1 MTPWT
6 ICTKRTTHSMTENTE
21 QLENLIRIDPE
32 IWFSTFGV
40 IKDKRGKDI
49 KPKPNTLQKR
59 MFAHYRKCQIEDK
72 PCKMII
78 LKPRQKGAS
87 TCAQA
92 LTYHHMRKHENL
104 SGSLMGDISG
114 TSDKVF
120 EIYRRYA
127 EYDHFPWTEEGGS
140 LADGGNLADLIKL
153 KSKSAYGKETAGSKN
168 AGRSGTIQVGNMTEV
183 AFWPMQGE
191 RDPALGYLQSLYDGD
206 NVSLV
211 VADSTP
217 NGPNGWFYRTWVQD
231 NEWAK
236 IFAAWFEF
244 DDSVIPFN
252 SDSELQDFK
261 DTMTED
267 EKEEMERFDVGYE
280 QLHWRRRVLQDKCN
294 GDLSKF
300 RQEYPSD
307 PEECFLMSSRPRFH
321 VGNLD
326 KMVKASTDLKPKMG
340 TMSVQTDGKT
350 ANFKP
355 DRLGNWKI
363 YEEPEYDSKYLISVD
378 TCTGEDQ
385 QMQGLAADPDF
396 HSVQVWKASYEDW
409 HGNWHVPRLVA
420 LHHSRLDIGVLAQE
434 IEGAARWYGDAFI
447 IPEVNNSGLALLKY
461 LLEAGLSVYRRRRY
475 NDSSGMVE
483 KSFGWSTDKVTRK
496 TVIDH
501 MAAELLEEN
510 FDIPDPDVL
519 KEMKTFVINDKGK
532 PEAAPG
538 HHDDHV
544 LAAAIALYNIDSAST
559 FKAPKKKKITNRML
573 HKNPGLMCPDGFMR
587 VPLGALKKNYKRL
600 MP

>member
-1 MTPWT
+1 MTD
-6 ICTKRTTHSMTENTE
+6 KDQ
-21 QLENLIRIDPE
+21 QLADLIRVDPE
-32 IWFSTFGV
+32 VWFSTFAM
-40 IKDKRGKDI
+40 IKDKRGRNI
-49 KPKPNTLQKR
+49 KPEPNVLQRK
-59 MFAHYRKCQIEDK
+59 MFAHYRECQLEQK

-104 SGSLMGDISG
+104 SGSLMGDIAG

-127 EYDHFPWTEEGGS
+127 ENDMFPWDETGVNLE
-140 LADGGNLADLIKL
+140 DGGNLADLIKL
-153 KSKSAYGKETAGSKN
+153 SSSSAYGKETAGSKN

-183 AFWPMQGE
+183 AFWPLGGE

-217 NGPNGWFYRTWVQD
+217 NGPAGWFYRTWVQD

-244 DDSVIPFN
+244 EDSVIPFKN
-252 SDSELQDFK
+252 KKELQEFK
-261 DTMTED
+261 DTMSDD
-267 EKEEMERFDVGYE
+267 EKSELERFDVTYE
-280 QLHWRRRVLQDKCN
+280 NLHWRRRVLQDKCN
-294 GDLSKF
+294 GDVSKF

-321 VGNLD
+321 MESLND
-326 KMVKASTDLKPKMG
+326 MVKHSKSQDYQIG
-340 TMSVQTDGKT
+340 VMSVQEGNKGSFRKDLG
-350 ANFKP
+350 
-355 DRLGNWKI
+355 GNWRV
-363 YEEPEYDSKYLISVD
+363 YDEPEHDSKYLISVD

-396 HSVQVWKASYEDW
+396 HSVQVWRAPFEDW
-409 HGNWHVPRLVA
+409 HGDWHVARLVA
-420 LHHSRLDIGVLAQE
+420 VHHSRLDIGVLAQE
-434 IEGAARWYGDAFI
+434 VEGAARWYGGAFI
-447 IPEVNNSGLALLKY
+447 VPEVNNSGLALLKY
-461 LLEAGLSVYRRRRY
+461 LLEMGLSVYRRRKV

-483 KSFGWSTDKVTRK
+483 KSFGWSTDKITRK

-501 MAAELLEEN
+501 MAAELMEGN
-510 FDIPDPDVL
+510 FDIPDKDIL
-519 KEMKTFVINDKGK
+519 HEMKVFVVNDRGK
-532 PEAAPG
+532 PTAAPG

-544 LAAAIALYNIDSAST
+544 LAAAIALYNLDLAST
-559 FKAPKKKKITNRML
+559 YRLPKKKKLSTRML
-573 HKNPGLMCPDGFMR
+573 RKNPGLLCPDGFMR
-587 VPLGALKKNYKRL
+587 LPLAQMRAHKRL
-600 MP
+600 

>member
-1 MTPWT
+1 M
-6 ICTKRTTHSMTENTE
+6 ENTKHL
-21 QLENLIRIDPE
+21 QDLIQIDPE
-32 IWFSTFGV
+32 VWFSTFGV

-49 KPKPNTLQKR
+49 KPVPNTLQKR
-59 MFAHYRKCQIEDK
+59 MFSHYRKCQIENR

-127 EYDHFPWTEEGGS
+127 ENDLFPWDESGGS
-140 LADGGNLADLIKL
+140 LAEGGSLADLIKL
-153 KSKSAYGKETAGSKN
+153 KSRSNYGKETAGSKN

-206 NVSLV
+206 NISLV

-244 DDSVIPFN
+244 EDSVIPFMDDETKQN
-252 SDSELQDFK
+252 FIDS
-261 DTMTED
+261 MTED
-267 EKEEMERFDVGYE
+267 EKSEMERFDVNYE

-294 GDLSKF
+294 GDISKF

-321 VGNLD
+321 VGNIEN
-326 KMVKASTDLKPKMG
+326 MIKASATTKFKTG
-340 TMSVQTDGKT
+340 TMTVQNDGKSGSFT
-350 ANFKP
+350 P
-355 DRLGNWKI
+355 DRGGMWKV

-396 HSVQVWKASYEDW
+396 HSVQVWKAPFEDW
-409 HGNWHVPRLVA
+409 HGDWHVARLVA
-420 LHHSRLDIGVLAQE
+420 LHHSRLDIGILAHE
-434 IEGAARWYGDAFI
+434 VEGAARWYGNAFVV
-447 IPEVNNSGLALLKY
+447 PEVNNSGLALLKY
-461 LLEAGLSVYRRRRY
+461 LLEMGLSVYRRRKY
-475 NDSSGMVE
+475 NDSMGMVE
-483 KSFGWSTDKVTRK
+483 KSFGWSTDKITRK
-496 TVIDH
+496 TIIDH
-501 MAAELLEEN
+501 MAAELIDEN
-510 FDIPDPDVL
+510 FDIPDKGVL
-519 KEMKTFVINDKGK
+519 KELKTFIVNERGK

-544 LAAAIALYNIDSAST
+544 LAAAIALYNIDSAS
-559 FKAPKKKKITNRML
+559 KYQLPKKKKITNRML
-573 HKNPGLMCPDGFMR
+573 HKNPSLLCPDGFMR
-587 VPLGALKKNYKRL
+587 VPLNALKKNHKRL
-600 MP
+600 RP

>member
-1 MTPWT
+1 MTQ
-6 ICTKRTTHSMTENTE
+6 NTE
-21 QLENLIRIDPE
+21 QLEDLIRIDPE

-127 EYDHFPWTEEGGS
+127 EYDQFPWTEEGGS

-244 DDSVIPFN
+244 DDSVIPFH
-252 SDSELQDFK
+252 SDAELQDFK

-321 VGNLD
+321 VSNLD

-396 HSVQVWKASYEDW
+396 HSVQVWKAPYEDW
-409 HGNWHVPRLVA
+409 HGNWHVPRMVA

-461 LLEAGLSVYRRRRY
+461 LLEAGLSVYRRRRF

-510 FDIPDPDVL
+510 FDIPDIDVL

-587 VPLGALKKNYKRL
+587 VPLGAIKKNYKRL

>member
-1 MTPWT
+1 VTD
-6 ICTKRTTHSMTENTE
+6 KE
-21 QLENLIRIDPE
+21 QQLQDLIRIDPE
-32 IWFSTFGV
+32 VWFSTFAV

-49 KPKPNTLQKR
+49 KPVPNTLQKR
-59 MFAHYRKCQIEDK
+59 MFAHYRKCQIEGK

-104 SGSLMGDISG
+104 SGSLMGDIAG

-127 EYDHFPWTEEGGS
+127 ENDDFPWNDFGTNLEDGGS
-140 LADGGNLADLIKL
+140 LADEIRLI
-153 KSKSAYGKETAGSKN
+153 SKSVYGKETAGSKN

-183 AFWPMQGE
+183 AFWPMAGE

-217 NGPNGWFYRTWVQD
+217 NGPAGWFYRTWVQD

-244 DDSVIPFN
+244 DDSSIEFK
-252 SDSELQDFK
+252 DEDELQDFK
-261 DTMTED
+261 DSLTDD
-267 EKEEMERFDVGYE
+267 EKSEMERFDVTWE
-280 QLHWRRRVLQDKCN
+280 NMHWRRRTLQDKCN
-294 GDLSKF
+294 GDVSKF

-321 VGNLD
+321 MEVLKEMSDAAPNQHFRVGNLSMQSS
-326 KMVKASTDLKPKMG
+326 K
-340 TMSVQTDGKT
+340 SVTF
-350 ANFKP
+350 NL
-355 DRLGNWKI
+355 DRAGSWKV
-363 YEEPEYDSKYLISVD
+363 YDEPEHDSKYIIGVD

-385 QMQGLAADPDF
+385 QMQGLAADPDY
-396 HSVQVWKASYEDW
+396 HSVQVWKAPYEDW
-409 HGNWHVPRLVA
+409 HGDWHVARLVA
-420 LHHSRLDIGVLAQE
+420 IHHSRVDVGVLAEE
-434 IEGAARWYGDAFI
+434 IQAAAAWYGGAFVV
-447 IPEVNNSGLALLKY
+447 PEVNNSGLAIVKY
-461 LLEAGLSVYRRRRY
+461 LLEAGVHVYQRRKV
-475 NDSSGMVE
+475 NNSTGMVE
-483 KSFGWSTDKVTRK
+483 KFFGWQTDKITRK
-496 TVIDH
+496 TLIDH
-501 MAAELLEEN
+501 MAAELMDRN

-519 KEMKTFVINDKGK
+519 HEMKVFVVDDKGK
-532 PEAAPG
+532 PTAAPG

-544 LAAAIALYNIDSAST
+544 LAAALCLYNMEAASP
-559 FKAPKKKKITNRML
+559 FKSPKKKKITNRML
-573 HKNPGLMCPDGFMR
+573 RKNPSFMCPDGFVR
-587 VPLGALKKNYKRL
+587 GHPSNYKRL
-600 MP
+600 SR

>member
-1 MTPWT
+1 ME
-6 ICTKRTTHSMTENTE
+6 SSE
-21 QLENLIRIDPE
+21 QLQDLIRIDPE
-32 IWFSTFGV
+32 VWFSTFGV
-40 IKDKRGKDI
+40 IKDKRGRDI
-49 KPKPNTLQKR
+49 KPVPNTLQKR

-127 EYDHFPWTEEGGS
+127 EYDLFPWDESGGS
-140 LADGGNLADLIKL
+140 LAEGGSLADLIKL
-153 KSKSAYGKETAGSKN
+153 KSRSNYGKETAGSKN

-206 NVSLV
+206 NISLV

-236 IFAAWFEF
+236 IFAAWYEF
-244 DDSVIPFN
+244 DDSSTPFEN
-252 SDSELQDFK
+252 ESMKQDFI

-267 EKEEMERFDVGYE
+267 EKSEMERFGVNYE

-294 GDLSKF
+294 GDISKF

-307 PEECFLMSSRPRFH
+307 PDECFLMSSRPRFH
-321 VGNLD
+321 VANVES
-326 KMVKASTDLKPKMG
+326 MMKAAEKIKFKTG
-340 TMSVQTDGKT
+340 TMSVQNDGRSGSFT
-350 ANFKP
+350 P
-355 DRLGNWKI
+355 DKGGMWKV
-363 YEEPEYDSKYLISVD
+363 YEEPEYDSRYIISVD

-396 HSVQVWKASYEDW
+396 HSVQVWKAPFEDW
-409 HGNWHVPRLVA
+409 HGDWHVPRLVA
-420 LHHSRLDIGVLAQE
+420 LHHSRLDIGILAHE
-434 IEGAARWYGDAFI
+434 VEGAARWYGNAFVV
-447 IPEVNNSGLALLKY
+447 PEVNNSGLALLKY
-461 LLEAGLSVYRRRRY
+461 LLEMGLSVYRRRKY
-475 NDSSGMVE
+475 NDSMGMVE
-483 KSFGWSTDKVTRK
+483 KSFGWSTDKITRK
-496 TVIDH
+496 TIIDH
-501 MAAELLEEN
+501 MASELIDEN
-510 FDIPDPDVL
+510 FDIPDIDVL
-519 KEMKTFVINDKGK
+519 KELKTFIINDRGK

-544 LAAAIALYNIDSAST
+544 LAAAIAIYNIDQAS
-559 FKAPKKKKITNRML
+559 KYQLPKKKNITNRML
-573 HKNPGLMCPDGFMR
+573 HKNPSLLCPDGFMR
-587 VPLGALKKNYKRL
+587 VPLSSLKKNHKRL
-600 MP
+600 RP

>member
-1 MTPWT
+1 
-6 ICTKRTTHSMTENTE
+6 MTEDTE

-127 EYDHFPWTEEGGS
+127 EYDHFPWTEDGGS

-244 DDSVIPFN
+244 DDSTIPFH
-252 SDSELQDFK
+252 SDAERQDFEE
-261 DTMTED
+261 TMTED
-267 EKEEMERFDVGYE
+267 EKEERERFDVNLE

-326 KMVKASTDLKPKMG
+326 KMVKASADLKPKMG

-363 YEEPEYDSKYLISVD
+363 YEEPEYDSKYLVSVD

-396 HSVQVWKASYEDW
+396 HSVQIWKAPYEDW

-434 IEGAARWYGDAFI
+434 IEGASRWYGNAFI
-447 IPEVNNSGLALLKY
+447 IPEVNNYGLALLKY
-461 LLEAGLSVYRRRRY
+461 LLESGLSVYRRRRY

-559 FKAPKKKKITNRML
+559 YKAPKKKKITNRML

-587 VPLGALKKNYKRL
+587 VPLGAIKKNYKRL

>member
-1 MTPWT
+1 VSDPD
-6 ICTKRTTHSMTENTE
+6 
-21 QLENLIRIDPE
+21 QLTDLIRIDPE
-32 IWFSTFGV
+32 VWFSTFAV

-49 KPKPNTLQKR
+49 KPVANTLQKR

-92 LTYHHMRKHENL
+92 LTYHHMRKHDNL

-127 EYDHFPWTEEGGS
+127 ENDVFPWDPNT
-140 LADGGNLADLIKL
+140 ANIDDGGNLADLIKL
-153 KSKSAYGKETAGSKN
+153 KSRSHYGKETAGSKN

-217 NGPNGWFYRTWVQD
+217 NGPAGWFYRTWVQD

-244 DDSVIPFN
+244 DDSVIPFR
-252 SDSELQDFK
+252 DESEKQEFIETLTD
-261 DTMTED
+261 D
-267 EKEEMERFDVGYE
+267 EKQEIERFGVNYE
-280 QLHWRRRVLQDKCN
+280 QLNWRRRVLQDKCN

-307 PEECFLMSSRPRFH
+307 PDECFLMSSRPRFH
-321 VGNLD
+321 IGNVEAMLKAAPSQVCRMGNL
-326 KMVKASTDLKPKMG
+326 T
-340 TMSVQTDGKT
+340 VQGDNKT
-350 ANFKP
+350 SSFQP
-355 DRLGNWKI
+355 DRAGMWKI
-363 YEEPEYDSKYLISVD
+363 FDEPEHDSKYLISAD

-385 QMQGLAADPDF
+385 QTQGIAADPDY
-396 HSVQVWKASYEDW
+396 HSIQVWRAPFEDW
-409 HGNWHVPRLVA
+409 HGDWHVPRLVA
-420 LHHSRLDIGVLAQE
+420 LHHSRVDIGILAHE
-434 IEGAARWYGDAFI
+434 VEAAARWYGDAFI

-461 LLEAGLSVYRRRRY
+461 LLEMGLSVYRRRKY
-475 NDSSGMVE
+475 NDSMGMVE
-483 KSFGWSTDKVTRK
+483 KSYGWSTDKITRK
-496 TVIDH
+496 TIIDH
-501 MAAELLEEN
+501 MAAEIIEEN
-510 FDIPDPDVL
+510 VDIPDEGVL
-519 KEMKTFVINDKGK
+519 KELKTFIINDRGK

-544 LAAAIALYNIDSAST
+544 LAAAIALYNIDSAT
-559 FKAPKKKKITNRML
+559 TYRKPKKKHITTRML
-573 HKNPGLMCPDGFMR
+573 HKNPSLLCPDGFMR
-587 VPLGALKKNYKRL
+587 VPLGSIKKNYKRL

>member
-1 MTPWT
+1 MTT
-6 ICTKRTTHSMTENTE
+6 DQDQR
-21 QLENLIRIDPE
+21 QLADLIRIDPE
-32 IWFSTFGV
+32 VWFSTFGV
-40 IKDKRGKDI
+40 IKDKRGRSI
-49 KPKPNTLQKR
+49 KPKPNILQKR
-59 MFAHYRKCQIEDK
+59 MFEHYRKCQIEGK
-72 PCKMII
+72 PCKMVI

-92 LTYHHMRKHENL
+92 LTYHHMRKHPDL

-114 TSDKVF
+114 TSDKVY

-127 EYDHFPWTEEGGS
+127 ENDHFPWDETGNN
-140 LADGGNLADLIKL
+140 LADGGNLADNIRL
-153 KSKSAYGKETAGSKN
+153 SSGSQYGKETAGSKN

-183 AFWPMQGE
+183 AFWPMAGE

-217 NGPNGWFYRTWVQD
+217 NGPAGWFYRTWVQD

-244 DDSVIPFN
+244 EDSVIPFRN
-252 SDSELQDFK
+252 ESMKQDFI
-261 DTMTED
+261 DTLTDD
-267 EKEEMERFDVGYE
+267 EKSEVDRFDVSME

-294 GDLSKF
+294 GDISKF

-321 VGNLD
+321 MDVLESMSKAAKDLSFHVGY
-326 KMVKASTDLKPKMG
+326 
-340 TMSVQTDGKT
+340 MSVQKGDKG
-350 ANFKP
+350 AFIP
-355 DRLGNWKI
+355 DRSGNWRV
-363 YEEPEYDSKYLISVD
+363 YEEPQHDSKYLISVD

-385 QMQGLAADPDF
+385 QQQGLAADPDF
-396 HSVQVWKASYEDW
+396 HSVQVWKGPYEDW
-409 HGNWHVPRLVA
+409 HGHWHVPRLVA

-434 IEGAARWYGDAFI
+434 IEGAARWYGGAFI
-447 IPEVNNSGLALLKY
+447 VPEVNNSGLALLKY
-461 LLEAGLSVYRRRRY
+461 LLESGLSVYRRRKV

-483 KSFGWSTDKVTRK
+483 KSFGWSTDKITRK
-496 TVIDH
+496 TIIDH
-501 MAAELLEEN
+501 MAAELMEEN
-510 FDIPDPDVL
+510 FDIPDREVL
-519 KEMKTFVINDKGK
+519 REMKVFVINDRGK

-544 LAAAIALYNIDSAST
+544 LAAAIALYNLDLASSYQ
-559 FKAPKKKKITNRML
+559 APKKKKITNRML
-573 HKNPGLMCPDGFMR
+573 RKNPSLLCPDGFMR
-587 VPLGALKKNYKRL
+587 VPLKEFLKGKRL
-600 MP
+600 KV

>member
-1 MTPWT
+1 
-6 ICTKRTTHSMTENTE
+6 MTEDTE

-127 EYDHFPWTEEGGS
+127 EYDHFPWTEDGGS

-244 DDSVIPFN
+244 DDSVIPFEN
-252 SDSELQDFK
+252 MSMKQDFI
-261 DTMTED
+261 DTLTED
-267 EKEEMERFDVGYE
+267 EKEEMERFDVTYE
-280 QLHWRRRVLQDKCN
+280 NMHWRRRVLQDKCN

-321 VGNLD
+321 VRNLD
-326 KMVKASTDLKPKMG
+326 KMVKASADLKPKMG

-396 HSVQVWKASYEDW
+396 HSVQVWKAPFEDW

-434 IEGAARWYGDAFI
+434 IEGATRWYGDAFI

-461 LLEAGLSVYRRRRY
+461 LLEAGLSVYRRRRF

-510 FDIPDPDVL
+510 FDIPDIDVL

-559 FKAPKKKKITNRML
+559 YKAPKKKKITNRML

-587 VPLGALKKNYKRL
+587 VPLGAIKKNYKRL

>member
-1 MTPWT
+1 MEDQDE
-6 ICTKRTTHSMTENTE
+6 R
-21 QLENLIRIDPE
+21 LLDLIRVDPE
-32 IWFSTFGV
+32 VWFGTFGV

-49 KPKPNTLQKR
+49 KPVANTLQKR
-59 MFAHYRKCQIEDK
+59 MFAHYRKCQIEGK

-92 LTYHHMRKHENL
+92 LTYHHMRKHGNL
-104 SGSLMGDISG
+104 AGSLMGDIAG

-127 EYDHFPWTEEGGS
+127 ENDLFPWDDTGTSLEDGGS
-140 LADGGNLADLIKL
+140 LADLIKL
-153 KSKSAYGKETAGSKN
+153 KSKSQYGKETAGSKN

-206 NVSLV
+206 NLSLV

-217 NGPNGWFYRTWVQD
+217 NGPAGWFYRTWVQD

-244 DDSVIPFN
+244 DDSVLPFK
-252 SDSELQDFK
+252 SGDELQDFK
-261 DTMTED
+261 DTLTDD
-267 EKEEMERFDVGYE
+267 EKSEMERFDVTWE
-280 QLHWRRRVLQDKCN
+280 NMHWRRRTLQDKCN
-294 GDLSKF
+294 GDISKF

-321 VGNLD
+321 MGNLA
-326 KMVKASTDLKPKMG
+326 KMAKAADEIKPKIGVMQ
-340 TMSVQTDGKT
+340 VQPDGKT
-350 ANFKP
+350 GNFRP
-355 DRLGNWKI
+355 DRGGMWKV
-363 YEEPEYDSKYLISVD
+363 YEEPEYDSKYILSAD

-385 QMQGLAADPDF
+385 QQQGLAADPDF
-396 HSVQVWKASYEDW
+396 HSIQVWKAAYEDW
-409 HGNWHVPRLVA
+409 HGVWHVPRLVA
-420 LHHSRLDIGVLAQE
+420 VHHSRLDIGILAHE
-434 IEGAARWYGDAFI
+434 IEGAARWYGNAFI
-447 IPEVNNSGLALLKY
+447 VPEINNSGLALLKY
-461 LLEAGLSVYRRRRY
+461 LLEMGLSVYRRRKF
-475 NDSSGMVE
+475 NDSMGMVE
-483 KSFGWSTDKVTRK
+483 KSFGWSTDKITRK

-501 MAAELLEEN
+501 LAAELIDMNL
-510 FDIPDPDVL
+510 DIPDPDVL
-519 KEMKTFVINDKGK
+519 AEMKTFVINDKGK

-544 LAAAIALYNIDSAST
+544 LAAAIALYNIDSAT
-559 FKAPKKKKITNRML
+559 KFKAPKKKKITNRML
-573 HKNPGLMCPDGFMR
+573 QKNPSLLCPDGFMR
-587 VPLGALKKNYKRL
+587 VPLNALKKKYKRL
-600 MP
+600 SP

>member
-1 MTPWT
+1 
-6 ICTKRTTHSMTENTE
+6 MTEQDQ
-21 QLENLIRIDPE
+21 QLADLIRIDPE
-32 IWFSTFGV
+32 VWFSTFGV

-49 KPKPNTLQKR
+49 KPMPNTLQKR
-59 MFAHYRKCQIEDK
+59 MFAHYRKCQVEGL

-104 SGSLMGDISG
+104 SGSLMGDIAG

-127 EYDHFPWTEEGGS
+127 ENDIFPWDETGQNLEDGGS
-140 LADGGNLADLIKL
+140 LADAIRLRT
-153 KSKSAYGKETAGSKN
+153 KSVYGKETAGSKN

-183 AFWPMQGE
+183 AFWPMGGE

-217 NGPNGWFYRTWVQD
+217 NGPAGWFYRTWVQD

-244 DDSVIPFN
+244 DDSEVPFK
-252 SDSELQDFK
+252 SEDQLKDFK
-261 DTMTED
+261 DTLTDD
-267 EKEEMERFDVGYE
+267 EKSEMERFDVTWE
-280 QLHWRRRVLQDKCN
+280 NMHWRRRVLQDKCN
-294 GDLSKF
+294 GDVSKF

-321 VGNLD
+321 MDCLND
-326 KMVKASTDLKPKMG
+326 MVKDAKTQNYKVG
-340 TMSVQTDGKT
+340 VMSVQEGNKGSFRAD
-350 ANFKP
+350 P
-355 DRLGNWKI
+355 QGNWRV
-363 YEEPEYDSKYLISVD
+363 YDEPEHDSKYLISAD

-385 QMQGLAADPDF
+385 QQQGLAADPDY
-396 HSVQVWKASYEDW
+396 HSIQVWRAAYEDW
-409 HGNWHVPRLVA
+409 HGVWHVPRLVA
-420 LHHSRLDIGVLAQE
+420 IHHSRLDIGVLAQE
-434 IEGAARWYGDAFI
+434 LEGAARYYGGAFI
-447 IPEVNNSGLALLKY
+447 VPEVNNSGLALLKY
-461 LLEAGLSVYRRRRY
+461 LLEMGLSVYRRRKV
-475 NDSSGMVE
+475 NDSNGMVE
-483 KSFGWSTDKVTRK
+483 KSFGWSTDKITRK

-501 MAAELLEEN
+501 MASELMDGN
-510 FDIPDPDVL
+510 YDIPDLDVL
-519 KEMKTFVINDKGK
+519 HEMKVFVVNDKGK

-544 LAAAIALYNIDSAST
+544 LAAAIALYNLDLASSY
-559 FKAPKKKKITNRML
+559 KLPKKTKITNRML
-573 HKNPGLMCPDGFMR
+573 RKNPGLMCPDGFLR
-587 VPLGALKKNYKRL
+587 QPLGSIKRRHKRL
-600 MP
+600 VP

>member
-1 MTPWT
+1 
-6 ICTKRTTHSMTENTE
+6 MTENTE

-252 SDSELQDFK
+252 SDSERQDFK
-261 DTMTED
+261 ETMTED
-267 EKEEMERFDVGYE
+267 EKEEMERFDVNLE

>member
-1 MTPWT
+1 
-6 ICTKRTTHSMTENTE
+6 MTENTE

-32 IWFSTFGV
+32 VWFSTFGV
-40 IKDKRGKDI
+40 IRDKRGKDI
-49 KPKPNTLQKR
+49 KPVANTLQKR
-59 MFAHYRKCQIEDK
+59 MFAHYRKCQLEDR

-92 LTYHHMRKHENL
+92 LTYHHMRKHQNL

-127 EYDHFPWTEEGGS
+127 ESDLFPWAEDGGSIADGGS
-140 LADGGNLADLIKL
+140 LADIIKL
-153 KSKSAYGKETAGSKN
+153 KSRSNYGKETAGSKN

-206 NVSLV
+206 NLSLV

-244 DDSVIPFN
+244 EDSIIPFN
-252 SDSELQDFK
+252 SDAELEDFK
-261 DTMTED
+261 ETMTDD
-267 EKEEMERFDVGYE
+267 EYEEMERFDVNYE

-321 VGNLD
+321 VSNLD
-326 KMVKASTDLKPKMG
+326 KMVKIANSVKPLIG
-340 TMSVQTDGKT
+340 TVGVQSDNKT
-350 ANFKP
+350 GTFTP

-363 YEEPEYDSKYLISVD
+363 YEEPVYDSKYLISVD

-385 QMQGLAADPDF
+385 QMQGIAADPDY
-396 HSVQVWKASYEDW
+396 HSVQVWKAPFEDW
-409 HGNWHVPRLVA
+409 HGDWHVPRLVA

-434 IEGAARWYGDAFI
+434 IEGAARWYGNAFI

-461 LLEAGLSVYRRRRY
+461 LLESGLSVYRRRRY

-501 MAAELLEEN
+501 MAAELIEEN
-510 FDIPDPDVL
+510 FDIPDIDVL
-519 KEMKTFVINDKGK
+519 KEMKTFVISDKGK
-532 PEAAPG
+532 PQAAPG

-573 HKNPGLMCPDGFMR
+573 RKNPGLMCPDGFMR
-587 VPLGALKKNYKRL
+587 VPLGAIKKNYKRL

>member
-1 MTPWT
+1 MTQDK
-6 ICTKRTTHSMTENTE
+6 TK
-21 QLENLIRIDPE
+21 QLQDLIRIDPE

-59 MFAHYRKCQIEDK
+59 MFAHYRKCQIEGK
-72 PCKMII
+72 ACKMII

-127 EYDHFPWTEEGGS
+127 EFDQFPWDEGGGS

-206 NVSLV
+206 SISLV

-244 DDSVIPFN
+244 DDSVIPFH
-252 SDSELQDFK
+252 SDAERQDFEE
-261 DTMTED
+261 TMTED
-267 EKEEMERFDVGYE
+267 EKEERERFDVNLE

-326 KMVKASTDLKPKMG
+326 KMVKASADLKPKMG

-363 YEEPEYDSKYLISVD
+363 YEEPEYDSKYLVSVD

-396 HSVQVWKASYEDW
+396 HSVQVWKAPYEDW

-434 IEGAARWYGDAFI
+434 IEGASRWYGNAFI

-559 FKAPKKKKITNRML
+559 YKAPKKKKITNRML

-587 VPLGALKKNYKRL
+587 VPLGAIKKNYKRL

>member
-1 MTPWT
+1 
-6 ICTKRTTHSMTENTE
+6 MTEDTE

-59 MFAHYRKCQIEDK
+59 MFAHYRKCQVEDK

-127 EYDHFPWTEEGGS
+127 EYDHFPWDEGGGS

-244 DDSVIPFN
+244 DDSVIPFH
-252 SDSELQDFK
+252 SDAELQDFK

-326 KMVKASTDLKPKMG
+326 KMVKASADLKPKMG

-363 YEEPEYDSKYLISVD
+363 YEEPEYDSKYLVSVD

-396 HSVQVWKASYEDW
+396 HSVQVWKAPFEDW

-434 IEGAARWYGDAFI
+434 IEGASRWYGNAFI

-461 LLEAGLSVYRRRRY
+461 LLESGLSVYRRRRY

-559 FKAPKKKKITNRML
+559 YKAPKKKKITNRML
-573 HKNPGLMCPDGFMR
+573 HKNPSLMCPDGFMR
-587 VPLGALKKNYKRL
+587 VPLGAIKKNYKRL